1 MNHDKLEYIEEF
13 GLMFDQ
19 MGITRMA
26 GRVFGYLIVCD
37 KDAVSFSQIKDALQA
52 SKGSISGTMKQLQQ
66 IGMVE
71 AVSLPGDRK
80 TYFRISKMQIGD
92 ILKSRIKQFTAFAE
106 LLESGNRIKER
117 DDDTSKWLTEASV
130 FYNWVGDQM
139 NEIISQW
146 ENDKE
151 KIMSQYYEKEN
162 SQPGEYG

>member
-1 MNHDKLEYIEEF
+1 MNHDKLKYIEEF
-13 GLMFDQ
+13 GLMFEQ

-37 KDAVSFSQIKDALQA
+37 EDAVSFSQIKDALQA

-80 TYFRISKMQIGD
+80 TYFRISEMQISD

-106 LLESGNRIKER
+106 LLERGSRIKNRE
-117 DDDTSKWLTEASV
+117 DNTSIWVTEASV

-139 NEIISQW
+139 NEIIHQW
-146 ENDKE
+146 ENDKK
-151 KIMSQYYEKEN
+151 KIMSRYYEDEN
-162 SQPGEYG
+162 STSKEYG